1 MKFAFI
7 ALFLSCT
14 AVICG
19 FAMQAE
25 QSELSP
31 AEPPAV
37 ALLPQ
42 IGSTLER
49 IWLGLPFH
57 HAAPA
62 SVPSPNDTK
71 AAAAAPS
78 IPLLTKAETLLL
90 IAEAAVKHR
99 VPAAFVTSIVA
110 AESNFDCAAVSPKGA
125 VGLMQLMPETA
136 KQFGANPAVPSENI
150 DAGTRYLGW
159 LMKRYEK
166 RRDSIKHVIAA
177 YNAGPGMVD
186 RYRGVPP
193 FRETR
198 AYVSRV
204 LGFLKQFSPSRKEAR
219 ATTVQSRRKT
229 SQRVTTASL

>member
-1 MKFAFI
+1 ME
-7 ALFLSCT
+7 SD
-14 AVICG
+14 
-19 FAMQAE
+19 
-25 QSELSP
+25 LSP
-31 AEPPAV
+31 VEPPAV

-49 IWLGLPFH
+49 LWLGLTFH
-57 HAAPA
+57 PAAPPP
-62 SVPSPNDTK
+62 VPSPNDTR
-71 AAAAAPS
+71 AAEPAIS

-90 IAEAAVKHR
+90 IAEAALKHG

-110 AESNFDCAAVSPKGA
+110 AESNFDCAAISPRGA

-136 KQFGANPAVPSENI
+136 RQFGANPAVPAENI
-150 DAGTRYLGW
+150 DAGTQYLSW

-198 AYVSRV
+198 AYVTRV
-204 LGFLKQFSPSRKEAR
+204 LGFLKQFSPSRTNAK
-219 ATTVQSRRKT
+219 ATAQSVTAQSRRKT
-229 SQRVTTASL
+229 PSRTVTASAAF